1 MPRVTE
7 EQVRSAKALDLL
19 SYMRLYEPQ
28 NLVRK
33 GNDYCTKEHD
43 SLIIS
48 ENGLWHWK
56 SRDVA
61 GKTALQ
67 YLIKV
72 RGMDFVS
79 AAMQLCNGT
88 PAQYA
93 ETDALEKKP
102 EKKPFVLPAAHTN
115 NDMVIGYLHHRGL
128 SKEVIQYCIHKGLIY
143 ESAEYH
149 NAVFVGFDGN
159 TARYAAL
166 RGTWQHMG
174 NPFKGEVTGSDKKYS
189 FSVPSKTAS
198 ERLIVTESAVDALS
212 VATLRGDIGR
222 VHYLSI
228 GGAYVPKR
236 HTDEAN
242 LPKAL
247 EQYLNDHPE
256 IREVELYLDNDAV
269 GIGASFF
276 IMNKLM
282 GIGYAVSSFP
292 PERSKD
298 WNDAIT
304 NSANSTIP
312 DR

>member
-33 GNDYCTKEHD
+33 GNDYCTREHD

-56 SRDVA
+56 SRDVG

-72 RGMDFVS
+72 KNMDFVT
-79 AAMQLCNGT
+79 AVLQLCNGT
-88 PAQYA
+88 LAQYA
-93 ETDALEKKP
+93 ETDASEKKT
-102 EKKPFVLPAAHTN
+102 EKKPFVLPVAHNN
-115 NDMVIGYLHHRGL
+115 NDMVINYLRRRGIAD
-128 SKEVIQYCIHKGLIY
+128 SAIQYCIRKGLIY

-149 NAVFVGFDGN
+149 NAVFVGFNGDIPK
-159 TARYAAL
+159 YAAL
-166 RGTWQHMG
+166 RGTWRHMS
-174 NPFKGEVTGSDKKYS
+174 NPFKGEVEGSDKRYS
-189 FSVPSKTAS
+189 F
-198 ERLIVTESAVDALS
+198 LIQPETVSGKLVVSESAIDVLS
-212 VATLRGDIGR
+212 VATLRGDIGM

-228 GGAYVPKR
+228 GGAYAPKK
-236 HTDEAN
+236 HTDEAS

-247 EQYLNDHPE
+247 EQYLKDHPE
-256 IREVELYLDNDAV
+256 IREVELCLDNDAV

-282 GIGYAVSSFP
+282 GMGYAVSSSL
-292 PERSKD
+292 PEQSKD
-298 WNDAIT
+298 WNDALT
-304 NSANSTIP
+304 KSEDSTIP
-312 DR
+312 ER

>member
-33 GNDYCTKEHD
+33 GNDYCTREHD

-56 SRDVA
+56 SRDVG

-72 RGMDFVS
+72 RNMDFVT
-79 AAMQLCNGT
+79 AVLQLCNGT

-93 ETDALEKKP
+93 ETDASEKKTK
-102 EKKPFVLPAAHTN
+102 KKPFVLPAAHTN
-115 NDMVIGYLHHRGL
+115 NDMVIGYLRRRGL
-128 SKEVIQYCIHKGLIY
+128 SDEVIQYCIWKGLIY
-143 ESAEYH
+143 ESAEHH
-149 NAVFVGFDGN
+149 NATFVGFDGH
-159 TARYAAL
+159 APKYAAL
-166 RGTWQHMG
+166 RGTWPHMS
-174 NPFKGEVTGSDKKYS
+174 NPFKGEVEGSDKRFS
-189 FSVPSKTAS
+189 FSIQPETVSSK
-198 ERLIVTESAVDALS
+198 LIVSESAIDVLS
-212 VATLRGDIGR
+212 VATLRGDIEQ

-228 GGAYVPKR
+228 GGAYAPKK
-236 HTDEAN
+236 HTDMAS

-247 EQYLNDHPE
+247 EQYLKDHPE
-256 IREVELYLDNDAV
+256 IREVELCLDNDAV

-282 GIGYAVSSFP
+282 GIGYEVSSSP
-292 PERSKD
+292 PEQSKD
-298 WNDAIT
+298 WNEALT
-304 NSANSTIP
+304 NSADSTIP
-312 DR
+312 ER